1 MNCVSLDED
10 KVEIALAAS
19 IRGPHIHEHSV
30 PGLELRATTMGL
42 ILLHSLLLHLN
53 ARLDHAEKVLTEV
66 EEDHWCAFDEL

>member
-1 MNCVSLDED
+1 
-10 KVEIALAAS
+10 
-19 IRGPHIHEHSV
+19 
-30 PGLELRATTMGL
+30 MGL